1 MTDNLTNNRV
11 SVLKALVGSHNY
23 NLNTPESD
31 KDYKLF
37 VLPTYDDL
45 YERKDYSASVESSE
59 EDIVVYDI
67 RKLSSLFFKANVNYI
82 EVLYSKELEI
92 LLPKEHPNYNDV
104 KAIIDRREEI
114 CKMNMPYLFYACKGM
129 YFNKRKMMSNNGKD
143 HVESLGYAPKHAMG
157 AYRIMDFLVRYK
169 HFIEMN
175 MEHPF
180 HLAINYFEDKDKEEL
195 LNIRRGIYSLDQID
209 AILEAKYKRT
219 LAACEEYYSTQKP
232 NEELLEWVIEKL
244 KKIVKDNI

>member
-11 SVLKALVGSHNY
+11 PVFKALVGSHNY

-37 VLPTYDDL
+37 VLPTFDDL
-45 YERKDYSASVESSE
+45 YLRKDYTSSTNSTE

-67 RKLSSLFFKANVNYI
+67 RKLSSLFYKANVNYI

-92 LLPKEHPNYNDV
+92 LLPKDHPSYEDV
-104 KAIIDRREEI
+104 KSIISQREQI

-129 YFNKRKMMSNNGKD
+129 FFNKKKMMMNHGKD

-169 HFIEMN
+169 HFIEIQ
-175 MEHPF
+175 EDHPF
-180 HLAINYFEDKDKEEL
+180 QVAIYYSYEKEKEEL
-195 LNIRRGIYSLDQID
+195 LNIKRGIYSLDQVQ
-209 AILEAKYKRT
+209 AILDAKYNRT
-219 LAACEEYYSTQKP
+219 LAACEEFYITQKP
-232 NEELLEWVIEKL
+232 NDQLLEWLTNKL
-244 KKIVKDNI
+244 KKIVRDNI

>member
-1 MTDNLTNNRV
+1 
-11 SVLKALVGSHNY
+11 
-23 NLNTPESD
+23 
-31 KDYKLF
+31 
-37 VLPTYDDL
+37 
-45 YERKDYSASVESSE
+45 
-59 EDIVVYDI
+59 
-67 RKLSSLFFKANVNYI
+67 
-82 EVLYSKELEI
+82 
-92 LLPKEHPNYNDV
+92 
-104 KAIIDRREEI
+104 
-114 CKMNMPYLFYACKGM
+114 
-129 YFNKRKMMSNNGKD
+129 
-143 HVESLGYAPKHAMG
+143 
-157 AYRIMDFLVRYK
+157 
-169 HFIEMN
+169 